1 MGASTTIA
9 TTKMRVSY
17 IFAALALTAVVYS
30 APLSEDDWDANDV
43 LLQRLHEDGL
53 TPLSELM
60 QTPKG
65 EEHANAEHAKAKAAQ
80 NKAQAE
86 EDAATKDEA
95 ASTRRRPRP

>member
-1 MGASTTIA
+1 M
-9 TTKMRVSY
+9 
-17 IFAALALTAVVYS
+17 
-30 APLSEDDWDANDV
+30 

-65 EEHANAEHAKAKAAQ
+65 EAHANAEHDKAKAAQ

-86 EDAATKDEA
+86 EEAMRLAHRGRVRPANLRRAT
-95 ASTRRRPRP
+95 PRYTLSGVQTTATTGTEMWPRISARTSVSSAR